1 MSSDTLTIRLDA
13 AVKARL
19 GTLAE
24 NTKRTRSFL
33 AAEAIERY
41 VEREL
46 AVISKVEKGLEDER
60 TGRLVSHMDV
70 AAEADAILAPTR
82 P

>member
-13 AVKARL
+13 TVKARL

-24 NTKRTRSFL
+24 STRRTRSSL

-46 AVISKVEKGLEDER
+46 AVISAIEQGLEDER
-60 TGRLVSHMDV
+60 AGRLVSHADV
-70 AAEADAILAPTR
+70 AAEADALLAPTR